1 MKKMKNHDNLII
13 YIMLTIIIILMSIGS
28 YKFHEWKLENI
39 WNIENPTFLQVIDS
53 VNNRSKK

>member
-1 MKKMKNHDNLII
+1 MKKNKNNDNLII
-13 YIMLTIIIILMSIGS
+13 YIMLTIIVILMSIGS